1 MKSLVHQ
8 AFATFLIFWGEIF
21 KALIQFAKLPPESN
35 FYSHG
40 DV

>member
-1 MKSLVHQ
+1 MNRLVYKG
-8 AFATFLIFWGEIF
+8 FAAFLIFWGEIF

-35 FYSHG
+35 FYSHS